1 MSASSSLYGRERE
14 EEALRRL
21 VEGAAAG
28 SGGALLLTG
37 GPGLGRTA
45 LLDQAVTMAGL
56 TVVAGRAAAA
66 KGFLVLKGCGAG
78 DESRL
83 PYAGLH
89 ALLHTLDGSPA
100 LDGTPPSGLALPVAV
115 LELLDS
121 LERPVLVCVDD
132 VHLLDG
138 PSRQTLFFLARRLAG
153 RPVAMV
159 LTARGE
165 LGPVEGI
172 PVLDLAPLDSS
183 SSRALLADLVP
194 GMADDVG
201 AALDRA
207 AHGVPLALAELAGAL
222 HRQPPPEVI
231 PRGGR
236 LWRAH
241 TERLSALP
249 CASRRVLLLV
259 AADPELDCAT
269 LVRACGADL
278 GALEPAEAAGLVRPA
293 GGRWEIAD
301 PHLRTVIYH
310 GACLADRLAA
320 HRTLAR
326 ALSETSTIDVEI
338 GGTVAE
344 AGTAKAAQAPADGR
358 RRRLAWHRAAALDGP
373 AERLADELA
382 TAAPYGSAPEGSFPD
397 PSRAYERAAELT
409 ARTHLKAARMAAA
422 ARHAWSA
429 GRPWRAR
436 DLLSRLGSLAVP
448 EEVRGRAGLVR
459 GSLELRL
466 GETASACEELLT
478 AARSLLDHDRALAVR
493 TLVRAAE
500 ASYLAADNR
509 RFVAVARQAAA
520 LRSPDDPPEVRLMF
534 DYLAGV
540 SATFRGRHAEA
551 AAPLHRVL
559 ELAPAVDNPSV
570 LVWATVA
577 SLMLGEDRQ
586 AVRLSARAIATARA
600 RGAVSVV
607 PQVLETMIHVQIW
620 RGRYASVAE
629 HAMEGL
635 RLARETGQLNSAAQH
650 LGWLAVVAA
659 VQGDAETCR
668 IRATAAMELADA
680 HGVGVAGALGDWA
693 LGHLDLAAGRTGSA
707 AERLR
712 PRGRHDH
719 VVIRIMATPNLVE
732 AAVRAGDR
740 ERAES
745 AMPALDRWTGSM
757 RNPDRRALA
766 ARCHA
771 LLAAPGAAR
780 ESFREAIELHRHGAC
795 EFERARTLL
804 LYGGALRRER
814 QPGAA
819 REHLQEALE
828 AFERYGTR
836 LWAEQARAELRA
848 SGETV
853 GPPRPA
859 SLDTLTAQQLQIARM
874 VAEGA
879 TNREVAAQLFLSPR
893 TVDHHLRNVFTRLGI
908 RSRVDLARL
917 LS

>member
-45 LLDQAVTMAGL
+45 LLDQAVAM
-56 TVVAGRAAAA
+56 AGRAAPTAGP
-66 KGFLVLKGCGAG
+66 GFLVLRGCGAG

-89 ALLHTLDGSPA
+89 ALLHALDGSPA
-100 LDGTPPSGLALPVAV
+100 LYGTPPPGLALPVAV

-172 PVLDLAPLDSS
+172 TALDLTPLDSS

-194 GMADDVG
+194 GMAEDVG

-207 AHGVPLALAELAGAL
+207 AHGVPLALAELAGSL
-222 HRQPPPEVI
+222 HRHPPPEVI

-241 TERLSALP
+241 AERLAALP

-259 AADPELDCAT
+259 ASDPELDCAT

-278 GALEPAEAAGLVRPA
+278 AALEPAEAAGLVRLA

-301 PHLRTVIYH
+301 PHLRAVIYH

-320 HRTLAR
+320 HRRLAR
-326 ALSETSTIDVEI
+326 ALADNHPPDAATR
-338 GGTVAE
+338 GE
-344 AGTAKAAQAPADGR
+344 ATGDAKAADAPADGR

-500 ASYLAADNR
+500 ASYLAADNH

-520 LRSPDDPPEVRLMF
+520 LRSPDDPPDVRLMF

-551 AAPLHRVL
+551 AAPLRRVL

-659 VQGDAETCR
+659 IQGDAETCR

-740 ERAES
+740 ERAE
-745 AMPALDRWTGSM
+745 AALPALDRWTGSM
-757 RNPDRRALA
+757 RNADRRALA

-771 LLAAPGAAR
+771 LLAAPGTAR
-780 ESFREAIELHRHGAC
+780 ESFREAIELHQHGAC

-848 SGETV
+848 AGETV
-853 GPPRPA
+853 GQPRPA